1 MEEEGGRQ
9 RGEGMEEVDRGE
21 GMMEERESEEEG
33 DEDGINFVS
42 H

>member
-1 MEEEGGRQ
+1 MEEGGGRQ
-9 RGEGMEEVDRGE
+9 IGE
-21 GMMEERESEEEG
+21 GMMEERESEEGG